1 MVVATPQQVI
11 SSIQVVA
18 RSLKLWVKGQVKYQV
33 YKVHIKWFKSIVHIK
48 WFKSSFISKV
58 QVKIQIE
65 RFIIKAH
72 SKKVQD
78 GKVYAKVHNEKVH
91 VDFMFKVQG
100 KGSIVREYV
109 EFSVKV
115 HVISSGRGSY

>member
-1 MVVATPQQVI
+1 M
-11 SSIQVVA
+11 VA

-33 YKVHIKWFKSIVHIK
+33 YKYKVHIKWFKSRVHIK

-58 QVKIQIE
+58 QVKIQIK

-78 GKVYAKVHNEKVH
+78 GKVYTKVHTEKVH
-91 VDFMFKVQG
+91 VDFLFKVQG

-115 HVISSGRGSY
+115 HVISSSRGSY